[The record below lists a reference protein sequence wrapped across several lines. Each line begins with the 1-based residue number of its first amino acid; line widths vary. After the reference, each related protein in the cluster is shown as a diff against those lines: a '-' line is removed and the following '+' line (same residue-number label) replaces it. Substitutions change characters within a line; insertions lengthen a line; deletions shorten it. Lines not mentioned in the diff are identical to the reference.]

1 MATIQ
6 AQTLK
11 GFRDFLPEQMAPKE
25 AMLRRIE
32 ATFAQHGFV
41 PLQTPALEYAE
52 TLLGKYGEE
61 GDKLLYRFPDH
72 GGRNVALRYD
82 LTVPLARVVAQHRGA
97 LQMPFRR
104 FQIAPVWRA
113 DKPQRG
119 RFREFMQC
127 DADIAGVNSAMAD
140 AEVLTTGLSVLRAL
154 GVLGADN
161 SGAIL
166 WINHRFVLSGLLI
179 AAGVSD
185 AEQQLLCIRAIDKLD
200 KVGPDGVR
208 AELQSAAGVSEPVAA
223 AILGLFADPDLSL
236 QKVEEVLVE
245 RASYEGEKRANSI
258 GRLRDV
264 IALVEAAGFAGAIRF
279 DPTIARGLDYYDGII
294 YETRLTDPK
303 VSGIGAV
310 MSGGRYN
317 KLIGMFGKEDVPA
330 VGISLG
336 LDRLLAALQELDLVP
351 KGLAVVPVYV
361 ATFAGDEAAALQ
373 IAMQLR
379 AAGAR
384 VELDLA
390 GGKPGKQFERAS
402 KRGASLVVLA
412 GSNELERGV
421 VQVKDLRSGTQ
432 TEVERAA
439 LADWVH
445 TALAESGQ

>member
-1 MATIQ
+1 MA
-6 AQTLK
+6 AVEAKTLK

-32 ATFAQHGFV
+32 QTFAAHGFV
-41 PLQTPALEYAE
+41 PLQTPALEYLE
-52 TLLGKYGEE
+52 TLMGKYGEE
-61 GDKLLYRFPDH
+61 GDKLLYRFADH
-72 GGRNVALRYD
+72 GGRDVALRYD

-140 AEVLTTGLSVLRAL
+140 AEVLTTGLAVLRAL
-154 GVLGADN
+154 GVLDATNRGAVL
-161 SGAIL
+161 S
-166 WINHRFVLSGLLI
+166 INHRFVLSGLLI

-200 KVGPDGVR
+200 KIGPEGVS
-208 AELQSAAGVSEPVAA
+208 AELQSAAGTSAETAD
-223 AILGLFADPDLSL
+223 AILALFADPELSL
-236 QKVEEVLVE
+236 QKVDDVLVE
-245 RASYEGEKRANSI
+245 RAGYEGEKRANSI
-258 GRLRDV
+258 GRLRQV
-264 IALVEAAGFAGAIRF
+264 IELVEAAGFAGAIRF

-303 VSGIGAV
+303 VAGIGAV

-336 LDRLLAALQELDLVP
+336 LDRLLAGLQELDLVP

-361 ATFAGDEAAALQ
+361 ATFAGAEAAALQ
-373 IAMQLR
+373 IAMDLR
-379 AAGAR
+379 AAALR
-384 VELDLA
+384 VEVDLA

-412 GSNELERGV
+412 GSDELERGA
-421 VQVKDLRSGTQ
+421 VQVKDLRSGVQ
-432 TEVERAA
+432 SEVERSALASWVQAA
-439 LADWVH
+439 LA
-445 TALAESGQ
+445 